1 MPLTRYG
8 VLKGRVTQQL
18 AGQGSAPHHQLRIID
33 AVADYRAAI
42 NVRSALAPSELMF
55 AIVDDFQHPLTEPLQ
70 RLPLGFTELEP
81 RPGGMALDYI
91 RGNLFGAQRLKVL
104 PYAEVGPA
112 NDLYDQLDALAQ
124 RVMGDGAASIYVFGE
139 PWSAEPQKDKYM
151 GFYPGAGIHN
161 VHMNQG
167 NDAKFAGDDG
177 PWQDGGILLSF
188 PQPDRSLRWV
198 AVFLAFQ
205 SQALHTDDITGH
217 TLPAPAAR
225 DGLVRIVA
233 ARLRVAKGQPQTV
246 TLLNTGAEPVDLA
259 GWCLADYRKDR
270 CPLTGVLAPGAA
282 VAVPLVAPVA
292 LALTG
297 DIITLLDAGGLKID
311 GVAYSKRQVL
321 GEGRTVVLG
330 A

>member
-1 MPLTRYG
+1 
-8 VLKGRVTQQL
+8 
-18 AGQGSAPHHQLRIID
+18 
-33 AVADYRAAI
+33 
-42 NVRSALAPSELMF
+42 
-55 AIVDDFQHPLTEPLQ
+55 
-70 RLPLGFTELEP
+70 
-81 RPGGMALDYI
+81 
-91 RGNLFGAQRLKVL
+91 
-104 PYAEVGPA
+104 
-112 NDLYDQLDALAQ
+112 
-124 RVMGDGAASIYVFGE
+124 
-139 PWSAEPQKDKYM
+139 
-151 GFYPGAGIHN
+151 
-161 VHMNQG
+161 MNQG

-177 PWQDGGILLSF
+177 PWQDGGLLLSF

-217 TLPAPAAR
+217 TLPAPAAS

-233 ARLRVAKGQPQTV
+233 ARLRAAKGQPQTV

-259 GWCLADYRKDR
+259 GWCLADYRKGR

-282 VAVPLVAPVA
+282 VAVPVVAPVA